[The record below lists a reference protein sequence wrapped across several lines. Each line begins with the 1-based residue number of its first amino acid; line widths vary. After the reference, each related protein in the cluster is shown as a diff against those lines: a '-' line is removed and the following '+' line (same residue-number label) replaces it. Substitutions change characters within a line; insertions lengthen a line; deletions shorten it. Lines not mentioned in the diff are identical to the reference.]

1 MKLASIASRNTLARK
16 LFSVIFS
23 IFYFVGKKGEKGESS
38 KIEMANLEETVSD
51 LQRNISKILGN
62 HKMKRC

>member
-1 MKLASIASRNTLARK
+1 MKLASIASRKTFTSK
-16 LFSVIFS
+16 IFSV

-38 KIEMANLEETVSD
+38 KAEIANVEETVSD

-62 HKMKRC
+62 HKMKEC